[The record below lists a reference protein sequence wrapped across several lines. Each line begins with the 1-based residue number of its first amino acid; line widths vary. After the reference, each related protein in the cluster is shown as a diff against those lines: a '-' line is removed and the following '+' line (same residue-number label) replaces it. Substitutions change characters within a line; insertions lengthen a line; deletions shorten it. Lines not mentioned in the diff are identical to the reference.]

1 MDSLER
7 KLESVKDNGGG
18 KLIITDS
25 VFSMDGDIANLP
37 AIKKL
42 ADKYK
47 ARIMIDEAH
56 ATGVLGENG
65 KGTPSHFKMEGKI
78 DIVMGTLSKALGA
91 LGGFVASTKEV
102 IQYLRIYARTNMF
115 STSLPPLVCAALLE
129 SLRILEKE
137 PQRLENLWKNISYL
151 KENLNRM
158 GFNTGKTE
166 SAIIPI
172 IIGDEIKL
180 RKISKRLHELG
191 IYVNS
196 VVYPAVPK
204 NGCRLRLSVM
214 ATHTREDLDTALEAF
229 AKIDKEFHL
238 TE

>member
-1 MDSLER
+1 
-7 KLESVKDNGGG
+7 
-18 KLIITDS
+18 
-25 VFSMDGDIANLP
+25 
-37 AIKKL
+37 
-42 ADKYK
+42 
-47 ARIMIDEAH
+47 
-56 ATGVLGENG
+56 
-65 KGTPSHFKMEGKI
+65 
-78 DIVMGTLSKALGA
+78 
-91 LGGFVASTKEV
+91 VASTKEV

-196 VVYPAVPK
+196 VVYPAFPK
-204 NGCRLRLSVM
+204 NGCRLMLSVM